1 MRTVHA
7 TMTLLAGTFVLAVV
21 AGQST
26 AAAQAPAQAPAAPAA
41 SPQVEA
47 GRKAIGQVCSQCH
60 SPQHWVIQR
69 KAAAG
74 WRQTVYHMIGR
85 GAPVEA
91 EEIEP
96 IVTFLTANYG
106 PNSPLPGSAASQGPL
121 PAEAGREILMSSCTN
136 CHAVEM
142 VRMTTKTEA
151 AWLETIDRMIG
162 NGAKITPGEKTTLAR
177 FAAAN
182 FGAR

>member
-1 MRTVHA
+1 MRTIHA
-7 TMTLLAGTFVLAVV
+7 LKGVALLLAATFMFAGV

-26 AAAQAPAQAPAAPAA
+26 AAAQAPAAPAA

-74 WRQTVYHMIGR
+74 WRQTVHHMIGR

-106 PNSPLPGSAASQGPL
+106 PNSPLPGANAGTL

-151 AWLETIDRMIG
+151 AWLETIDRMVS
-162 NGAKITPGEKTTLAR
+162 NGAKITSGDKATLAKY
-177 FAAAN
+177 ATAN
-182 FGAR
+182 FGTR

>member
-1 MRTVHA
+1 MRTVH
-7 TMTLLAGTFVLAVV
+7 TSMTLLAGTFVLAVV

-26 AAAQAPAQAPAAPAA
+26 ATAQPPAQPAASAA

-74 WRQTVYHMIGR
+74 WRQTVFHMIGR

-96 IVTFLTANYG
+96 IVAFLTANYG
-106 PNSPLPGSAASQGPL
+106 PNSPLPGTNLGTL
-121 PAEAGREILMSSCTN
+121 PADAGREILMSNCTN

-142 VRMTTKTEA
+142 VRMAAKTEV
-151 AWLETIDRMIG
+151 AWLETIDRMVS
-162 NGAKITPGEKTTLAR
+162 NGAKITPSDKVTLAKY
-177 FAAAN
+177 AAAN
-182 FGAR
+182 FGAK

>member
-1 MRTVHA
+1 MRTIHA
-7 TMTLLAGTFVLAVV
+7 LKGVASLLAATFMFAVV

-26 AAAQAPAQAPAAPAA
+26 ATAQAPAA

-74 WRQTVYHMIGR
+74 WRQTVFHMIGR

-96 IVTFLTANYG
+96 IVAFLTANYG
-106 PNSPLPGSAASQGPL
+106 PNSPLPGTNLGTL
-121 PAEAGREILMSSCTN
+121 PADAGREILMSNCTN

-142 VRMTTKTEA
+142 VRMAAKTEV
-151 AWLETIDRMIG
+151 AWLETIDRMVS
-162 NGAKITPGEKTTLAR
+162 NGAKITPSDKVTLAKY
-177 FAAAN
+177 AAAN
-182 FGAR
+182 FGAK